1 MLLRPRPH
9 SASARHH
16 ARQFLIINKCSLI
29 RRGLISNVN
38 QQACSRCHV
47 HTHTDSL
54 EAVGTSKP
62 ANRHYILR
70 IYEPSVG
77 TETTATAARRRTVS
91 FGVKEEAETGCE
103 VNTAL
108 PASGV
113 PKKTVSSAK
122 PARLNININMLVRAL
137 ALAGSIKFRQFLPN
151 KHKI

>member
-1 MLLRPRPH
+1 M
-9 SASARHH
+9 
-16 ARQFLIINKCSLI
+16 
-29 RRGLISNVN
+29 
-38 QQACSRCHV
+38 
-47 HTHTDSL
+47 
-54 EAVGTSKP
+54 
-62 ANRHYILR
+62 
-70 IYEPSVG
+70 
-77 TETTATAARRRTVS
+77 ETTAPAARRRTVS